1 MKGCCLGCLAV
12 GVLFVVLLIV
22 GVVVTWRI
30 AATFYEPVPLAE
42 VYGDTHAVMIMV
54 DLYAEKAQDLE
65 AHILN
70 QPAENLSSWMPY
82 GATLF
87 LDVDKEQG
95 RKELTVAVST
105 KRYGRIISWFLP
117 DPEDLAQEIGLGEE
131 FGLKE
136 LEFQDN
142 GVFVVSATSPISD
155 EALQEAR
162 ERWPSQAA
170 PAMALEGGHLLE
182 IVLDNTAGHAYL
194 ALESLLE
201 DLESGDDEDADEPT
215 LGKEDWESLLQQMTT
230 LRLTSDVVDDET
242 LEFVVD
248 VQCASR
254 EAAEEVLEILNLV
267 RKETTA
273 ELEDE
278 GVLLD
283 GAFLRTGR
291 EIHGNFTL
299 TGFDEAVA
307 DYSQDALR
315 NFSPVY

>member
-117 DPEDLAQEIGLGEE
+117 DPEVIEQELDLSEGI
-131 FGLKE
+131 GLKE
-136 LEFQDN
+136 LAFLDN
-142 GVFVVSATSPISD
+142 GVFVLSGGSVISD
-155 EALQEAR
+155 EALQEAQ
-162 ERWPSQAA
+162 ERWPSQEA
-170 PAMALEGGHLLE
+170 PAMALEGGHFLE
-182 IVLDNTAGHAYL
+182 FVLDNTAGLAYL
-194 ALESLLE
+194 ALESQF
-201 DLESGDDEDADEPT
+201 EDAEFGEDPDAEGP
-215 LGKEDWESLLQQMTT
+215 LLDQEDWESLFYQMTT
-230 LRLTSDVVDDET
+230 LRLTVDAVDNET

-254 EAAEEVLEILNLV
+254 EAADEVLEILNLV
-267 RKETTA
+267 QDEIAGK
-273 ELEDE
+273 LEDE
-278 GVLLD
+278 GVLLE

-291 EIHGNFTL
+291 EIHGNFTM
-299 TGFDEAVA
+299 TGFDEALA